1 MMINPQLLNRINELA
16 RKKKE
21 IGLTPQE
28 KKEQAKLR
36 QVYLQA
42 IRGQVKQQL
51 SRIRFTN
58 KQ

>member
-1 MMINPQLLNRINELA
+1 MMIDRKLINRINELA

-21 IGLTPQE
+21 TGLTPQE

-36 QVYLQA
+36 EVYLQA
-42 IRGQVKQQL
+42 IRGQVRQQL
-51 SRIRFTN
+51 SRIHFTN

>member
-1 MMINPQLLNRINELA
+1 MIDRQLIQRINELA

-21 IGLTPQE
+21 TGLTPQE

-36 QVYLQA
+36 EVYLQA
-42 IRGQVKQQL
+42 IRGQVRQQL
-51 SRIRFTN
+51 SRIRFTD

>member
-1 MMINPQLLNRINELA
+1 MMIDPQLLNRINELA

-51 SRIRFTN
+51 SRIRFTD

>member
-1 MMINPQLLNRINELA
+1 MIDADLIQRINELA

-28 KKEQAKLR
+28 KKEQEKLR
-36 QVYLQA
+36 QVYLEA

-51 SRIRFTN
+51 SRIHFTN

>member
-36 QVYLQA
+36 QVYLQV

>member
-1 MMINPQLLNRINELA
+1 MMIDQKLIKRINELA

-21 IGLTPQE
+21 TGLTPQE

-36 QVYLQA
+36 EVYLQA
-42 IRGQVKQQL
+42 IRGQVRQQL
-51 SRIRFTN
+51 SRIRFTD

>member
-1 MMINPQLLNRINELA
+1 MMIDRKLINRINELA

-21 IGLTPQE
+21 TGLTPQE

-36 QVYLQA
+36 EVYLQA
-42 IRGQVKQQL
+42 IRGQVRQQL
-51 SRIRFTN
+51 SRIHFTD